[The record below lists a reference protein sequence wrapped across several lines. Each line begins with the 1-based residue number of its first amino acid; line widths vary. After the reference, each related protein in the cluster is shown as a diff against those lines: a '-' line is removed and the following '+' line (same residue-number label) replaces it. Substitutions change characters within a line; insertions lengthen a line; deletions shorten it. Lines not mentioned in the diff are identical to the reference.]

1 MFISNSSGN
10 LESRISDSPAG
21 QLCASFKDQHQKSP
35 PPGSLLSLPSLS
47 PPTSTPPSH
56 ISSTLLILLLEHKI
70 IGLLRTVINSF
81 IFYAGL

>member
-21 QLCASFKDQHQKSP
+21 QLYASFKDQHQKSP

-47 PPTSTPPSH
+47 TPNKHTSFSH
-56 ISSTLLILLLEHKI
+56 QQHLAYITT
-70 IGLLRTVINSF
+70 RT
-81 IFYAGL
+81 